1 MEREFLD
8 WMPLDLLGPGVDAH
22 GRDLEHTLKRLGI
35 QRLGKIAQ
43 LDIRAVGTRLGAR
56 GVELARLARGE
67 DTATIVARP
76 RAAIFSEALEL
87 EYGIEQ
93 LEALGFILRG
103 MLTNLTARL
112 GMRGFAAGDMT
123 LSLGLS
129 DHRRDERRVAVAAPT
144 LEPRALLTLLL
155 LSLEASPPPAAIET
169 IRLTLEACPLRA
181 AQSDLFRPPT
191 PAPDRLETTLAR
203 IAALCGPDRVGMLAV
218 ADSYRPEALRLT
230 AFVPPPVTDAA
241 PDAARMPAANGVA
254 RIMLRTIRPPM
265 EVEVMCAGMAPEFV
279 RGASVSAR
287 VVSAAGP
294 WRRQGEWW
302 TGDFAAMPDTSTP
315 DGAASHHASWQAA
328 APAAYLR
335 DYYELALAEAGVY
348 RVYRDLHSGKWYV
361 DGIYD

>member
-1 MEREFLD
+1 
-8 WMPLDLLGPGVDAH
+8 
-22 GRDLEHTLKRLGI
+22 
-35 QRLGKIAQ
+35 
-43 LDIRAVGTRLGAR
+43 
-56 GVELARLARGE
+56 
-67 DTATIVARP
+67 
-76 RAAIFSEALEL
+76 
-87 EYGIEQ
+87 
-93 LEALGFILRG
+93 

-112 GMRGFAAGDMT
+112 GMRGFAAGDIT

-155 LSLEASPPPAAIET
+155 LSLEASSPPAAIET
-169 IRLTLEACPLRA
+169 IRLTLEACPPRA

-203 IAALCGPDRVGMLAV
+203 IAALCGPDRVGMLA
-218 ADSYRPEALRLT
+218 AANSYRPEAMRLT
-230 AFVPPPVTDAA
+230 AFAPPAVTSAL
-241 PDAARMPAANGVA
+241 PDTACMLAANGVA

-302 TGDFAAMPDTSTP
+302 TGDFAMPETSTR
-315 DGAASHHASWQAA
+315 DGSGSNHASWQAA
-328 APAAYLR
+328 APVAYLR

-348 RVYRDLHSGKWYV
+348 RVYHDLHSGKWYV